1 MGHAG
6 LPHSLHRTYFWFM
19 VQSCKEARAKT
30 HGKTVRWYLDKQE
43 WMDNVTSG
51 EYMKYYEDIYT
62 GR

>member
-1 MGHAG
+1 
-6 LPHSLHRTYFWFM
+6 M